1 MYITICDQFSKDLPE
16 KLSKF
21 GTVNTDP
28 SSWKKA
34 DIVLVRSK
42 TKCTRDFIDSAPD
55 LKLIIRG
62 GVGIDNIDTDYA
74 ALKSI
79 VVKNTP
85 KASGIAVAEMAF
97 SFMSAVST
105 RIIEA
110 DSSMKRSE
118 WIKKELKRN
127 ELYGKKLCLI
137 GMGNI
142 ASELAKRSYAFG
154 MNITAYRKSGLPSDL
169 ADVKQNLEEAVK
181 DADYISLHLP
191 QTDETE
197 NIINRDIIE
206 KMKDRVV
213 IINTARAACVN
224 PDDVMEYI
232 NNGKIKYYCCD
243 VWPSDP
249 PKKDYPLLNSERVIM
264 SPHIGAN
271 SYENLDRI
279 GSEIIEIIDKYI
291 HHTLI
296 KGA

>member
-1 MYITICDQFSKDLPE
+1 MYITVCDQFSKDLPE
-16 KLSKF
+16 KLSRF
-21 GTVNTDP
+21 GEVDTNP

-42 TKCTRDFIDSAPD
+42 TKCTREFIDSAPD

-85 KASGIAVAEMAF
+85 KASAIAVSEMAF
-97 SFMSAVST
+97 SFMSAVSS
-105 RIIEA
+105 RLLEG
-110 DSSMKRSE
+110 DRSMKKNE
-118 WIKKELKRN
+118 WIKKELKRS
-127 ELYGKKLCLI
+127 ELFGKNLCLI

-142 ASELAKRSYAFG
+142 ATELAKRASAFG
-154 MNITAYRKSGLPSDL
+154 MNITAYRKSGLSSEY
-169 ADVKQNLEEAVK
+169 ADVKQDLEEAVK
-181 DADYISLHLP
+181 DADYISLHVP
-191 QTDETE
+191 QTPSTE
-197 NIINRDIIE
+197 NIINRNLIE
-206 KMKDRVV
+206 KMKDGVV

-224 PDDVMEYI
+224 PDDVLEYI
-232 NNGKIKYYCCD
+232 NNGKIRHYCSD

-249 PKKDYPLLNSERVIM
+249 PKADYPLLKSDRVIM

-271 SYENLDRI
+271 SNENMNRI
-279 GSEIIEIIDKYI
+279 GTEVIEIIDNYVNQ
-291 HHTLI
+291 TLI